1 MSKKFEV
8 GDEVETTQRVGDFYE
23 AGARGTV
30 KEIDGDDIWVR
41 FHAGKYKL
49 PFGDHGG
56 WHTFAQWLRHVPP
69 AQPAAP
75 AVTSRAVVL
84 AVEGVEYTAMFAF
97 NGDITTCLMF
107 TGQLDKRQGIYWGVA
122 KRNPRDTYSE
132 AVGMRVTMKR
142 ACGIGQPHA
151 HQLPA
156 VYSAFR
162 KWQHDQAAP
171 QPKQAKPLVVGA
183 EVRAV
188 KDSHDAPF
196 FCKGASGVVIKVET
210 VDDDDDQPYLVRWT
224 SGPVKEG
231 CGRGAETPKTWWA
244 YADEIEAV

>member
-41 FHAGKYKL
+41 FRAGKYKL

-84 AVEGVEYTAMFAF
+84 TVEGVEYTAMFTLV
-97 NGDITTCLMF
+97 NDR
-107 TGQLDKRQGIYWGVA
+107 TGCALYWRKDNHEYALAGGT
-122 KRNPRDTYSE
+122 KRNPRDTYS
-132 AVGMRVTMKR
+132 ADTGMRVAMRR
-142 ACGIGQPHA
+142 ACGIGRPYA

-162 KWQHDQAAP
+162 KWQHDQAAL
-171 QPKQAKPLVVGA
+171 QSKQVKPLVVGA

-188 KDSHDAPF
+188 KDDYNGGKYF
-196 FCKGASGVVIKVET
+196 RKGAIGNIVKVDTTGLHVHWTAGEFRRDPDT
-210 VDDDDDQPYLVRWT
+210 VPSFLHNR
-224 SGPVKEG
+224 
-231 CGRGAETPKTWWA
+231 WWA
-244 YADEIEAV
+244 RADEIEAV